1 MEFARFVC
9 VSRVAFVLAAAMS
22 FSGAALAQ
30 DGKLD
35 AVREAVRD
43 GADDDDDDGHHAA
56 WDDDDGHGFIGEF
69 LGELIE
75 LACHVPVA
83 LPRSLLGDDGRA
95 SARFRAS
102 PGDGG
107 SGYWMS
113 VGTEGADA
121 RWSFRPRFELGTDFD
136 AIERLGLSLVAEH
149 ASRFGF
155 DATWSRFD
163 EELANGDTDE
173 LELGDANFVY
183 RFAQSPRSA
192 WRAGLGVNWLDDAES
207 TDLGVNFTYAAD
219 FLPSEHTTLA
229 IETDF
234 GSLGDAGLAHARIS
248 AGYVLGPVE
257 LCASWDGWR
266 IGGADLSSFALGLRG
281 WL

>member
-1 MEFARFVC
+1 MLV
-9 VSRVAFVLAAAMS
+9 AAAV
-22 FSGAALAQ
+22 FALGGAVSAQ

-35 AVREAVRD
+35 RVRDAVRE
-43 GADDDDDDGHHAA
+43 GSDDDEDDEGHHAA
-56 WDDDDGHGFIGEF
+56 WDDEDGGGFFDEF
-69 LGELIE
+69 LDVLIE
-75 LACHVPVA
+75 FTCYVPIE
-83 LPRSLLGDDGRA
+83 LPRALLDDDGRA

-107 SGYWMS
+107 VGYWVPFGS
-113 VGTEGADA
+113 AEANDADA
-121 RWSFRPRFELGTDFD
+121 RWSFRPRVDVGTDFD
-136 AIERLGLSLVAEH
+136 DVERLGLSLVAEH
-149 ASRFGF
+149 GSRLGF

-192 WRAGLGVNWLDDAES
+192 WRAGIGVNWLDDAAS
-207 TDLGVNFTYAAD
+207 SDFGVNFTYAAD
-219 FLPSEHTTLA
+219 FLPSEHTTLGF
-229 IETDF
+229 ETDF
-234 GSLGDAGLAHARIS
+234 GSLGDAGLAHVRLA
-248 AGYVLGPVE
+248 AGYVLGPIE